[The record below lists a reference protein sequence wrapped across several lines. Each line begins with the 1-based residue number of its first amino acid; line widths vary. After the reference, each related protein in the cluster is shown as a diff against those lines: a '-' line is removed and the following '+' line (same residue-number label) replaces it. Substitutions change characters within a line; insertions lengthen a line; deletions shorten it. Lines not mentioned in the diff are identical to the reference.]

1 MGIGALN
8 PGNYVEAVSDAVS
21 IGDLTRA
28 ADLATAAL
36 RDNLRHPAFFNAR
49 ALHLQEQGRL
59 PEALAEFQQALAFM
73 PNDPTLLNAIGLCAV
88 RANRAQEG
96 LAAFERALAAQPDN
110 PVTHFRKGWAHTSA
124 GDPDAAR
131 KSYERAVALKPD
143 YAEALA
149 ALASIAAREEKPELA
164 RDYAA
169 RSLAIDPA
177 EPTAIIALAMVENAA
192 GEYAKAEALIREEMK
207 DKRAIGHTRG
217 VLLGFLGDALDGQGR
232 TADAFAAYTAKGTE
246 FRRLH
251 EARLGHIPSA
261 TKMMGSLAAYLESTP
276 AERWKAGA
284 MPKAVVQ
291 GPREH
296 VFLLGFLRSG
306 TTLLE
311 RILDMHPDVVNLEER
326 DTLTSLSQQF
336 MTVPTGLDRLAALE
350 GRALDEARESYWR
363 GVRAFGIE
371 PEGKVF
377 IDKQPLNTF
386 NLPLIAKLFPEAKI
400 LFAVRD
406 PRDVLFSCFRRH
418 FEVNPVMYEFLDLVS
433 GAHFYDAVMN
443 VGEIGRAKLP
453 LTLLEHRYEDMIED
467 FDGRVRAVCD
477 FLNIDWT
484 DSMRDFSSKARETAI
499 RSPSA
504 AQVRRPLYGE
514 GVGQWRRYA
523 AEFAPAQPILA
534 RWIERFG
541 YQTD

>member
-1 MGIGALN
+1 MGIGAIN
-8 PGNYVEAVSDAVS
+8 RGNYVQAVSDAIS
-21 IGDLTRA
+21 IGDLARA
-28 ADLATAAL
+28 ADLATTAL
-36 RDNLRHPAFFNAR
+36 RNDFQHPAFFNAR

-59 PEALAEFQQALAFM
+59 PEALAEFQQALPFM

-96 LAAFERALAAQPDN
+96 LAAFKRALAAQPDN
-110 PVTHFRKGWAHTSA
+110 PVTHFRTGWAHASA
-124 GDPDAAR
+124 GDQGAAR
-131 KSYERAVALKPD
+131 KSYERAIELKPD

-149 ALASIAAREEKPELA
+149 ALASIAAREEKTDEA

-177 EPTAIIALAMVENAA
+177 EPTAIVALAMVENAA
-192 GEYAKAEALIREEMK
+192 GEYAKAEALINEELK

-217 VLLGFLGDALDGQGR
+217 VLLGFLGDALDGQDRIGE
-232 TADAFAAYTAKGTE
+232 AFAAYTAKGAE

-251 EARLGHIPSA
+251 EARLGHAPSA

-276 AERWKAGA
+276 EERWKAKA
-284 MPKAVVQ
+284 QPKAVA
-291 GPREH
+291 GAPREH

-326 DTLTSLSQQF
+326 DTLAALSQQF
-336 MTVPTGLDRLAALE
+336 MSIPAGLNRLTALE
-350 GRALDEARESYWR
+350 GKALDDARESYWR
-363 GVRAFGIE
+363 GVRAFGVE

-386 NLPLIAKLFPEAKI
+386 NLPLIAKLFPEARI

-433 GAHFYDAVMN
+433 GARFYDAVMN
-443 VGEIGRAKLP
+443 VGEISRQKLP
-453 LTLLEHRYEDMIED
+453 LTLHEHRYEDMIAD

-477 FLNIDWT
+477 FLNIEWT
-484 DSMRDFSSKARETAI
+484 DAMRDFSSKARETTI

-504 AQVRRPLYGE
+504 AQVRKPLYGE

-523 AEFAPAQPILA
+523 QEFAPAQPILA

-541 YQTD
+541 YRMD